1 MGAASARALEETP
14 NSGGPARAGG
24 KLNHPAPTPHSN
36 ARPVNAADSWISKN
50 PLQNSGFLRELNRFE
65 SSAEYEIGLPVN
77 KREKPRNP
85 ALLMKVDN
93 KIPAQSKDQREV
105 GD

>member
-24 KLNHPAPTPHSN
+24 NLSHRAPTPHSN
-36 ARPVNAADSWISKN
+36 ARPVNAANSWISEN
-50 PLQNSGFLRELNRFE
+50 PLQNSGFLRELKRFK
-65 SSAEYEIGLPVN
+65 SSAEYEIGSPVN
-77 KREKPRNP
+77 EREKLRTP

-93 KIPAQSKDQREV
+93 KIPAPV
-105 GD
+105 